1 MKKFL
6 AVCGGSLLTVL
17 LLAVAVCAEEV
28 KTAHF
33 TLDLPV
39 DWRKAHR
46 VQAQPNGNTLA
57 VVQSTK
63 DDTIVGIRIMAST
76 GPLRDI
82 TTQTENK
89 MRDNGCDV
97 SEMRQVGDSYV
108 VEFSTGIGRGIRYF
122 TSNGKLF
129 SAVSILGKTL
139 DTGKEF
145 LQKQFK
151 PVDPKLF
158 PSSY

>member
-17 LLAVAVCAEEV
+17 LLAVAVCAEEID
-28 KTAHF
+28 TDHF
-33 TLDLPV
+33 TLDLPA
-39 DWRKAHR
+39 DWKSRK
-46 VQAQPNGNTLA
+46 VETQPDGTAVA

-63 DDTIVGIRIMAST
+63 DGTVVGIRIMQST
-76 GPLRDI
+76 GRIRDI
-82 TTQTENK
+82 AT
-89 MRDNGCDV
+89 RIVDNMKAKGIDM
-97 SEMRQVGDSYV
+97 SEIKQVGDSYV